1 MKIIALVK
9 GTVRELA
16 SKAVLYVLAG
26 ISTFIIIVAAL
37 AFGATASDAG
47 MTITFFGNP
56 VGTPVPRETLS
67 TMAGALEASLA
78 GGLFFGVVVFGLF
91 GTAGVIP
98 DALEKGTVDIYLS
111 KPIARWQL
119 LAGKYLGSVA
129 VIFLN
134 IVYFIGAIWLVLGI
148 KAGVWN
154 THFLLLALLMTY
166 EFASLFAIVTFLGV
180 LSRNMAIAIIG
191 GFLYLFFIAGP
202 LEGRQAGLYLLSTS
216 GVYRTIVDGLYY
228 LLPQITAMEAGAMR
242 LVGGEGTSYV
252 PFLQSF
258 LSAGALLGA
267 AGYILHKRDF

>member
-1 MKIIALVK
+1 MKIFALVK

-26 ISTFIIIVAAL
+26 ISTFILIVAAL
-37 AFGATASDAG
+37 AIGASSSDQG

-56 VGTPVPRETLS
+56 IGTPVPRETLS

-154 THFLLLALLMTY
+154 THFLLSALLMTY
-166 EFASLFAIVTFLGV
+166 VFACLYAIVTFLGV
-180 LSRNMAIAIIG
+180 VSRNMAIAIIG
-191 GFLYLFFIAGP
+191 GFLYLFFIANP
-202 LEGRQAGLYLLSTS
+202 LEGREAGLYLLSGS
-216 GVYRTIVDGLYY
+216 GVYRGILDGLYY
-228 LLPQITAMEAGAMR
+228 LLPQIPAMEAGAMR
-242 LVGGEGTSYV
+242 IVAGEGTTYV

-258 LSAGALLGA
+258 LSAGTLLGGA
-267 AGYILHKRDF
+267 AWILYKRDF

>member
-1 MKIIALVK
+1 VKILALVR
-9 GTVRELA
+9 GTVRELS

-26 ISTFIIIVAAL
+26 ISTLILIFAAF
-37 AFGATASDAG
+37 AIGAASSDAG

-56 VGTPVPRETLS
+56 AGPPVPPETLS
-67 TMAGALEASLA
+67 TMAGALEASFA
-78 GGLFFGVVVFGLF
+78 GGLFFGVVVFGII

-134 IVYFIGAIWLVLGI
+134 IVYFIAGLWLVVGL

-154 THFLLLALLMTY
+154 AHFLLSALLMTY
-166 EFASLFAIVTFLGV
+166 AFACLFAIVAFLGV

-191 GFLYLFFIAGP
+191 SILYLILVANP
-202 LEGRQAGLYLLSTS
+202 LEGRQAGLYLLSTN
-216 GVYRTIVDGLYY
+216 GAYRAILDGLYY
-228 LLPQITAMEAGAMR
+228 LLPQIPAVESGAMR
-242 LVGGEGTSYV
+242 LVAGEGTTYV
-252 PFLQSF
+252 PYLQSF
-258 LSAGALLGA
+258 LSAGALMGGA
-267 AGYILHKRDF
+267 AWILQKRDF